1 MFRRLKRNCVR
12 GLLQADFCDFVTQLG
27 RLQRCRTK
35 AQPHFK
41 TQSLTHASSL
51 QPPAPARPLQSLT
64 HEVARGMRG
73 AAGVGLMPQSS
84 CFLFFAGLVI
94 VNYKSLYMLPVVV
107 VLKEFFMRYP
117 FISSLFSFVQTSDI
131 Q

>member
-1 MFRRLKRNCVR
+1 MPYKSATAFQNSVTDTRLK
-12 GLLQADFCDFVTQLG
+12 
-27 RLQRCRTK
+27 
-35 AQPHFK
+35 
-41 TQSLTHASSL
+41 
-51 QPPAPARPLQSLT
+51 PAATGSRPLQSLT
-64 HEVARGMRG
+64 HEVARGMCG

-84 CFLFFAGLVI
+84 CFLFSAGLVI